1 MSKPEKPRDK
11 PKDVHI
17 FVNRQKFDDER
28 VKEQMTGA
36 ELAALVEVPSEKA
49 VVRYDKSL
57 EDIPVTASVSIKNG
71 DHFLVTRKVV
81 EGGAGV

>member
-1 MSKPEKPRDK
+1 MSNAEKEHAK
-11 PKDVHI
+11 PKDLHI

-28 VKEQMTGA
+28 VKERMTGA
-36 ELAALVEVPSEKA
+36 EIASLVDVPAERA

-57 EDIPVTASVSIKNG
+57 EEIAVTATVNVKNG

-81 EGGAGV
+81 EGGAFV